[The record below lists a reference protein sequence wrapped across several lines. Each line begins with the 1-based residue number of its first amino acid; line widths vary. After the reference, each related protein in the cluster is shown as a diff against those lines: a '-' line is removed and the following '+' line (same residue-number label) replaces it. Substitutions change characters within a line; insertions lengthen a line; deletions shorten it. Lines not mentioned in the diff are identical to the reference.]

1 MDIRIPKL
9 GEGAESGSVI
19 NILVKEGDKVEKD
32 QTILELENEK
42 AVAPIPATAA
52 GTVSKILVKVGDTVS
67 VGQSV
72 ISLGGSGNGSAAAES
87 KAPAQAAPA
96 QPQAAPASVHT
107 ATAVMAP
114 PAPVAAPGQYQYQS
128 PSGFAPPASPS
139 VRRIARDIGL
149 DLTRVQ
155 GSENGGRITLQDVR
169 GYIQYLQSLAI
180 SGAQP
185 QAAPAASKAAVPSP
199 SIDFS
204 KWGDVTKQ
212 PFSSLRQKIAEKM
225 HESWSTIPHV
235 TQNDEVDVTA
245 IMQTAKKHA
254 AAYEKAGA
262 KLTLTAI
269 VLKACVTALKKY
281 PVFNSS
287 LDEVTNELVLK
298 NYFHL
303 GVAVDTEQGLI
314 VPVLR
319 DVDKKSL
326 LDISLDLAELAQ
338 KTRDRKV
345 GLDDL
350 KGGSFTVSNLGG
362 IGGRH
367 FTPIINK
374 PEVAILGVSR
384 GVLKPVVENKKI
396 VQRIMMPVSV
406 SYDHRVIDGAD
417 GARFIRE
424 LATAIENFDESEIK
438 LKAVKGKAV
447 KKSSAKTAKKPVKT
461 KTTSSKTKKKT
472 NKKVSRKKR

>member
-1 MDIRIPKL
+1 MDIRIPQL

-19 NILVKEGDKVEKD
+19 NIFVKEGDKVEKN
-32 QTILELENEK
+32 QTVLELENEK
-42 AVAPIPATAA
+42 AVAPIPSTES
-52 GTVSKILVKVGDTVS
+52 GTVAKILVNVGDKVS
-67 VGQSV
+67 VGQPV
-72 ISLGGSGNGSAAAES
+72 ISLQGSNGASAASAAP
-87 KAPAQAAPA
+87 KAQPAPAAPVQPAA
-96 QPQAAPASVHT
+96 
-107 ATAVMAP
+107 
-114 PAPVAAPGQYQYQS
+114 APVAVQAPAPSAAPVAPGQYQFQS
-128 PSGFAPPASPS
+128 PSGFPPAAAPS
-139 VRRIARDIGL
+139 IRRIARDIGL
-149 DLTRVQ
+149 DLTRVK
-155 GSENGGRITLQDVR
+155 GTASGGRITLQDVQ
-169 GYIQYLQSLAI
+169 GYVAYLQSLAF

-185 QAAPAASKAAVPSP
+185 AASAAPAAAPKTASP

-225 HESWSTIPHV
+225 QESWSIIPHV
-235 TQNDEVDVTA
+235 TQNDEVDVTD
-245 IMQTAKKHA
+245 IMQTAKKYA

-269 VLKACVTALKKY
+269 ILKACVAALKKY

-287 LDEVTNELVLK
+287 LDEAANQLVLK
-298 NYFHL
+298 NYYHL

-326 LDISLDLAELAQ
+326 LEISLDLAALAE
-338 KTRDRKV
+338 KTRQRKV

-350 KGGSFTVSNLGG
+350 KGGTFTVSNLGG

-367 FTPIINK
+367 FTPIINR

-384 GVLKPVVENKKI
+384 GVLKPVVVNKKI
-396 VQRIMMPVSV
+396 AQRIMMPISV

-424 LATAIENFDESEIK
+424 LAQAIENFDEAEIK
-438 LKAVKGKAV
+438 LKSVGAKPA
-447 KKSSAKTAKKPVKT
+447 AKTAAKKAN
-461 KTTSSKTKKKT
+461 SSKTTKKK
-472 NKKVSRKKR
+472 NKKVAGKKR